1 MQQHEYQQIIHAGK
15 PIKLTPDLMAAAR
28 ERALQQRNAAIM
40 AGARWLNHQ
49 FRSILGRATQRKPSH
64 CHC

>member
-15 PIKLTPDLMAAAR
+15 PIKLTPDLMA
-28 ERALQQRNAAIM
+28 
-40 AGARWLNHQ
+40 GARWLNHQ
-49 FRSILGRATQRKPSH
+49 FSSILGRATPRKPSH